1 MTLVD
6 GVAIVCAILALFLL
20 LASATSL
27 REHRWAVGVITLLL
41 GTTLFLS
48 GLLFGAISVGTEGY
62 RLLVEDDL
70 ALTVRAERMAGDSI
84 LARFTFESGMSRTYR
99 LAGGELLLEAHVLK
113 WRPLVA
119 RLGLRPEYEVSRVTG
134 RFRDRTDDETKPRTV
149 LSLAVQKPLDFFD
162 LATRFDFL
170 DPLLEYE
177 YRSTTLVPGGAS
189 STFEVRVTASDLLI
203 RRVTE

>member
-6 GVAIVCAILALFLL
+6 GVAIVCAILALFFL

-27 REHRWAVGVITLLL
+27 REHRWVVGVITLLL

-62 RLLVEDDL
+62 RPLVEDDL
-70 ALTVRAERMAGDSI
+70 AVTVRAERMAGDSI
-84 LARFTFESGMSRTYR
+84 LARFTVDSGMSRTYR

-119 RLGLRPEYEVSRVTG
+119 RLGLRPGYEVSRVTG
-134 RFRDRTDDETKPRTV
+134 RYRDRTDDETKPHTV
-149 LSLAVQKPLDFFD
+149 LSLSVQKPLDFFD

-177 YRSTTLVPGGAS
+177 YRSAALVPGGAS
-189 STFEVRVTASDLLI
+189 GSYEVRVTASDLLI

>member
-6 GVAIVCAILALFLL
+6 GVAIVCAILALFFL

-27 REHRWAVGVITLLL
+27 REHRWVVGVITLLL

-62 RLLVEDDL
+62 RPLVEDDL
-70 ALTVRAERMAGDSI
+70 AVTVRAERMAGDSI

-99 LAGGELLLEAHVLK
+99 LAGGELLLEAHVLR

-119 RLGLRPEYEVSRVTG
+119 ALGLRPEYEVSRVTG
-134 RFRDRTDDETKPRTV
+134 RYRDRTDDETKPHTV

-177 YRSTTLVPGGAS
+177 YRSTTLVPSGAS

>member
-27 REHRWAVGVITLLL
+27 REHRWTVGVITLLL

-62 RLLVEDDL
+62 RPLVEDDL
-70 ALTVRAERMAGDSI
+70 AVTVRAERMAGDSI

-99 LAGGELLLEAHVLK
+99 LAGGELLLEAHVLR

-119 RLGLRPEYEVSRVTG
+119 ALGLRPEYEVSRVTG
-134 RFRDRTDDETKPRTV
+134 RYRDRTDDETKPHTV

-177 YRSTTLVPGGAS
+177 YRSTVLVPGGAS
-189 STFEVRVTASDLLI
+189 GSYEVRVTASDLLI